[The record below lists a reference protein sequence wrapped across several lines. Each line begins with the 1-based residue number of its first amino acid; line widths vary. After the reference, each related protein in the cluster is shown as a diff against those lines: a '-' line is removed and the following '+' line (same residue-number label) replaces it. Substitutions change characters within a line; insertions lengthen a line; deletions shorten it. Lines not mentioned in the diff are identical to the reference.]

1 MYGGVSIIKFRFLL
15 FLGQN
20 FFILGGLVIVDISF
34 SVFVEVVVKNREID
48 DLQDMYEI
56 LFNELEVDFKDK
68 EVENQDFRDEYV
80 FQ

>member
-1 MYGGVSIIKFRFLL
+1 MYGGVSIIKFRFLS

-20 FFILGGLVIVDISF
+20 FFISGGLVIVDISF

>member
-1 MYGGVSIIKFRFLL
+1 MYGGVSIIKFCFLL

-34 SVFVEVVVKNREID
+34 SVFVELVVKNCEID